1 SQVFRSTKVTPEPA
15 LDVSTKFR
23 ASSKVQL
30 GSARVGSPTR
40 RLQSE
45 ESEASDRELEW
56 RWGDDEASVKL
67 ATIAS
72 KKGVLKAISAP
83 VFHKK

>member
-1 SQVFRSTKVTPEPA
+1 
-15 LDVSTKFR
+15 
-23 ASSKVQL
+23 
-30 GSARVGSPTR
+30 VGSPTR